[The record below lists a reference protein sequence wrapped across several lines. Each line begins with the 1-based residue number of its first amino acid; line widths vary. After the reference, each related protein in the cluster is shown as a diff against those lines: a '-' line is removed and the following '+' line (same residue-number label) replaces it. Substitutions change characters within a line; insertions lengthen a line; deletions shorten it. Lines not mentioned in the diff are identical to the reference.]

1 MPSKYTKEFLG
12 LFYDIWMSLI
22 LFRVILKKNEFRCKG
37 MVYMAFV
44 FIQGL
49 TQCFIK
55 TIDFTCGKILLK
67 IRRFSL
73 KESQNGENSPTKGPQ

>member
-1 MPSKYTKEFLG
+1 MHL
-12 LFYDIWMSLI
+12 
-22 LFRVILKKNEFRCKG
+22 RCKE
-37 MVYMAFV
+37 MAYMAFIV

-67 IRRFSL
+67 IQRFSL
-73 KESQNGENSPTKGPQ
+73 KESQNGENSPTKGPQVPIEIQGKVSLLGGVWSSMAHRVM